1 VLNVVILNSFK
12 MNDYHV
18 KDFTQS
24 PDLAVDGGGL
34 LFDRRVRTMLES
46 LVGPESAR
54 RLEVFAAMR
63 WLSGRSH
70 QFMERSVDRYGLSEG
85 RMQVLMRLRH
95 QGDCPLGALADAMH
109 VSARNV
115 TGLVDHLERDGLV
128 SRVPDTD
135 DRRSVRAHLTE
146 EGQRLI
152 EQVWKEV
159 SQRSLVLV
167 QDMPQEDLDIVRH
180 TCLELIRRMESQLGQ
195 EGVAIAAQR
204 SSQE

>member
-1 VLNVVILNSFK
+1 

-63 WLSGRSH
+63 WLTGRSH

-195 EGVAIAAQR
+195 EGAAIAAQR

>member
-34 LFDRRVRTMLES
+34 FFDRRVRTMLES